1 MNDSSIDIF
10 DAATEDSQSTL
21 SEDNSNAA
29 GNIESRSENVQRNV
43 VMNPPR
49 YLAVKR
55 KRDPV
60 DSRVDRA
67 LDLIESRQNNNVDD
81 EEETF
86 GKWVGQ
92 ALRNTTNPLIKL
104 WMQEQITKIIN
115 DGKRKSLLQTN
126 RSTSSAS
133 HLSSF
138 ASDETEEDTE
148 QYELYDVSD

>member
-1 MNDSSIDIF
+1 MELF
-10 DAATEDSQSTL
+10 DTGAEDSQSTV
-21 SEDNSNAA
+21 SEDNVAET
-29 GNIESRSENVQRNV
+29 IEPPSENSQRIGQI
-43 VMNPPR
+43 NPPR
-49 YLAVKR
+49 YLSAKR

-67 LDLIESRQNNNVDD
+67 LDLIEARQKNIIDD

-86 GKWVGQ
+86 AKWVGQ

-115 DGKRKSLLQTN
+115 DGKRKSLQTN

-133 HLSSF
+133 TFFSF
-138 ASDETEEDTE
+138 APVETEEDTE
-148 QYELYDVSD
+148 QYELYDVSE

>member
-1 MNDSSIDIF
+1 
-10 DAATEDSQSTL
+10 
-21 SEDNSNAA
+21 
-29 GNIESRSENVQRNV
+29 
-43 VMNPPR
+43 MNPPR
-49 YLAVKR
+49 YLAAKR

-67 LDLIESRQNNNVDD
+67 LDLIEARQNNNVDD

-104 WMQEQITKIIN
+104 LMQEQITKIIN